1 VNSSELAVAAM
12 RDKGLDPDHDQPTR
26 SDFVRRF
33 GLQLGDLCR
42 KGKLEKMG
50 AGSTLRWKLADEEPD
65 KDA

>member
-1 VNSSELAVAAM
+1 M